1 MLGNPW
7 EHFRR
12 WDGNAMAA
20 EFDTQYSLLTS
31 TYDNMS
37 VRDSFGVVLKASLC
51 SRHAA
56 HVPRG

>member
-12 WDGNAMAA
+12 FRDGNALDA
-20 EFDTQYSLLTS
+20 EFDAQYSLLTS

-37 VRDSFGVVLKASLC
+37 VRDSFCTGFTL
-51 SRHAA
+51 
-56 HVPRG
+56 